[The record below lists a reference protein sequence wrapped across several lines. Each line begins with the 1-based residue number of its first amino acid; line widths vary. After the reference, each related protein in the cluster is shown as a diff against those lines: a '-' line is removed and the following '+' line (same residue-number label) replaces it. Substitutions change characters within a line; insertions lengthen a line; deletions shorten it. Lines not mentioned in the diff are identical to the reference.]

1 MLSEKFAANQKSR
14 SDLPSETYSATDL
27 KKYELFEK
35 FFRSYVGEFD
45 YHSAPIKDIKFNVDN
60 LLPEL
65 KKIEL
70 REIQE
75 RKFSELKQASSRITS
90 RDSNNIAMESS
101 ASDFVRLIWSYILT
115 IYETSSH
122 ETVKGN
128 HPGFL
133 LLDEPG
139 QHSMATKSQQALFR
153 RLSAMKGLQSIVAA
167 SFDDSEP
174 TYREAT
180 ENVDFKLIL
189 LGKKAIVP
197 NGDTIPVG
205 E

>member
-1 MLSEKFAANQKSR
+1 
-14 SDLPSETYSATDL
+14 
-27 KKYELFEK
+27 
-35 FFRSYVGEFD
+35 
-45 YHSAPIKDIKFNVDN
+45 
-60 LLPEL
+60 
-65 KKIEL
+65 
-70 REIQE
+70 
-75 RKFSELKQASSRITS
+75 
-90 RDSNNIAMESS
+90 MESS

-122 ETVKGN
+122 ETVNGN

-189 LGKKAIVP
+189 LGNKAIVP